1 MLEPDSSA
9 RKLHSVLE
17 DRAKCSLNWLEEWWY
32 DSYLKC
38 RAPLPTNIAP
48 FFILEDDPTP
58 SRNSQVSVWV
68 CWGSVLSSLSHS
80 AHQSNTDPHA
90 QSARATSLI
99 LSTLKFYTMLRAGHL
114 PVDSFKG
121 VPLCML
127 QYERLFHSSR
137 IPGEGGSLLYCH
149 ACWPRQCNHQ
159 ASHFARHR
167 SRRNHHI

>member
-58 SRNSQVSVWV
+58 SRNSQVSVCGCAV
-68 CWGSVLSSLSHS
+68 ARCSRHCPTVLIN
-80 AHQSNTDPHA
+80 QTRNPHA

-137 IPGEGGSLLYCH
+137 IPGEGGSVVVLSCVL
-149 ACWPRQCNHQ
+149 ALSQCNHQ
-159 ASHFARHR
+159 TSHFARHR
-167 SRRNHHI
+167 P